1 MEGGVSMTR
10 SGVPTAAAGQTEP
23 ALPAPKL
30 AIDHVRIDYRSP
42 VTHQPFCAVDDVS
55 FTVPKGRLVSVIG
68 PSGCGKSTLLGA
80 IAGLVPYTGGQ
91 VTVDGEKVT
100 KPGKDRAVVFQ
111 KSALLP
117 WRTAEDNVA
126 YPLVLGGMKKQEAR
140 AKARDVLSRVGLA
153 DFARH
158 YPDHLSGGMQQ
169 RVNVARALAV
179 EPELLLLDEPFAAV
193 DAQMREILQ
202 EEVLGL
208 LESSAFSGVFVTHQI
223 DEAVLVGDSVVILSR
238 GPGSTVR
245 EIVDVPLARPRGQQ
259 VRRSPEFLELVDHV
273 WGIVKGE
280 IEAGYGVPTEGRP

>member
-1 MEGGVSMTR
+1 
-10 SGVPTAAAGQTEP
+10 
-23 ALPAPKL
+23 
-30 AIDHVRIDYRSP
+30 
-42 VTHQPFCAVDDVS
+42 
-55 FTVPKGRLVSVIG
+55 
-68 PSGCGKSTLLGA
+68 
-80 IAGLVPYTGGQ
+80 
-91 VTVDGEKVT
+91 VDGEKVT

-111 KSALLP
+111 KAALLP

-126 YPLVLGGMKKQEAR
+126 YPLVLGGMKKQDAR
-140 AKARDVLSRVGLA
+140 EKARDVLARVGLA
-153 DFARH
+153 DFAKH

-208 LESSAFSGVFVTHQI
+208 LESSAFSGVFITHQI
-223 DEAVLVGDSVVILSR
+223 DEAVLVGDQVVILSR

-245 EIVDVPLARPRGQQ
+245 EIVDVPLARPRGQHI
-259 VRRSPEFLELVDHV
+259 RRSPEFLELVDHV

-280 IEAGYGVPTEGRP
+280 IEAGYGVPTEGRS

>member
-1 MEGGVSMTR
+1 
-10 SGVPTAAAGQTEP
+10 VPS
-23 ALPAPKL
+23 PKL
-30 AIDHVRIDYRSP
+30 ALDRVRIDYTSP
-42 VTHQPFCAVDDVS
+42 VTHQPFCAVQEVS

-80 IAGLVPYTGGQ
+80 IAGLVPYTGGA
-91 VTVDGEKVT
+91 VAVDGEKVS
-100 KPGKDRAVVFQ
+100 KPGRDRAVVFQ

-126 YPLVLGGMKKQEAR
+126 YPLVLGGMKRKEAR
-140 AKARDVLSRVGLA
+140 EKAREVLTRVGLG

-202 EEVLGL
+202 DEVLGL
-208 LESSAFSGVFVTHQI
+208 LENSAFSGVFITHQI

-245 EIVDVPLARPRGQQ
+245 EIVDVPLDRPRDPK
-259 VRRSPEFLELVDHV
+259 VRRSKEFLELVDHV

-280 IEAGYGVPTEGRP
+280 IEASLGVPGEPTV

>member
-1 MEGGVSMTR
+1 MTGA
-10 SGVPTAAAGQTEP
+10 STVTPGAAETAAP
-23 ALPAPKL
+23 KPKL
-30 AIDHVRIDYRSP
+30 AIEQVRIDYRSP

-55 FTVPKGRLVSVIG
+55 FAVPKGHIVSVIG

-80 IAGLVPYTGGQ
+80 IAGLVPYSGGR
-91 VTVDGEKVT
+91 VSVDGQKVT
-100 KPGKDRAVVFQ
+100 KPGRDRAVVFQ
-111 KSALLP
+111 KAALLP

-126 YPLVLGGMKKQEAR
+126 YPLVLGGMKKPAAREKAR
-140 AKARDVLSRVGLA
+140 AVLERVGLA
-153 DFARH
+153 DFAKH

-208 LESSAFSGVFVTHQI
+208 LESNSFSGVFITHQI

-245 EIVDVPLARPRGQQ
+245 EIVDINLPHPRDLG
-259 VRRSPEFLELVDHV
+259 VRRSPEFQELVDHV

-280 IEAGYGVPTEGRP
+280 IEAGLGVKRSTKGPE